1 MAKIDR
7 RFVRSENQFI
17 NALVSLL
24 NKRDLNEVSISD
36 LVKQADLNKSTF
48 YLHYT
53 NIEQVLMALQ
63 DRLIAESYT
72 LFQESD
78 GDLSAF
84 VSSLLDTVKKSKRV
98 FRTVLS
104 QSNSGLL
111 ENIYMTFFGLY
122 RQTNGKKM
130 DRIVYTR
137 FAMLSSVISSI
148 RLWSQDACVSSKEE
162 LASFIVE
169 QISSNI

>member
-24 NKRDLNEVSISD
+24 NKRDLNEISISD

-63 DRLIAESYT
+63 DRLISDSYT

-78 GDLSAF
+78 GDLTAF
-84 VSSLLDTVKKSKRV
+84 VSSLLDVVKKSKRV

-104 QSNSGLL
+104 QSNSGLV